1 MHTRNTNEFLKEVFM
16 KKKVLA
22 LVLAAVMAT
31 TMMVGCGNADA
42 GSSGQ
47 VTDQTAAN
55 ETTEELI
62 TAGNAVA
69 NTEESKQVEEVSVA
83 ISYDV
88 SNLAPF
94 SAATSGRLSIIQ
106 TLYEYLAYYDT
117 NSETGLSGILMKECE
132 RIDNYTMRVTIYDYI
147 YDSAGNHLT
156 ASDVAYSFNT
166 WAEAGNSVKCKLLDS
181 CTVVDDYTVDIKLNT
196 DSVGDVENM
205 MCGLVPIVTQ
215 AAYESSDDG
224 MIEHVVSTSPY
235 IVKDYVEGSTLTVE
249 KNPNYWQKNEDLVSP
264 YSRANADKIVF
275 HIVTEASQVSTNLET
290 DVVDMAANMASSE
303 VARFSDN
310 DDYNVFAIAG
320 TNFNWITFNCSE
332 GGMFYNNPDFRKA
345 ICYAIDA
352 NGIVEGVFNGG
363 GKVSKAYANPECV
376 DYNTAWDSEEYYE
389 YDIEKAKELL
399 ANSGADTS
407 QTIRIM
413 YPQTTNNKSMAQII
427 QSYLLEL
434 GLNCELLG
442 YESALYQT
450 YKYEAGEWDIIL
462 DAKQSVDYV
471 TSLASTLQVSGS
483 TPAICLVEDDR
494 MQELAALVQT
504 NDGHTAENINEYM
517 EYVKDQCYVYA
528 LCQENFYHVTESS
541 VKGIVT
547 NFKGWLLPGCAT
559 YSAEFER

>member
-1 MHTRNTNEFLKEVFM
+1 M
-16 KKKVLA
+16 KKKVLSIL
-22 LVLAAVMAT
+22 LVAVMAT
-31 TMMVGCGNADA
+31 TMLVGCGNANT
-42 GSSGQ
+42 GSSDN
-47 VTDQTAAN
+47 VTEQTSAKETQAELSAAGDIA
-55 ETTEELI
+55 T
-62 TAGNAVA
+62 
-69 NTEESKQVEEVSVA
+69 NTEESAQVGEISVA

-94 SAATSGRLSIIQ
+94 SAATSGRLSLIQ
-106 TLYEYLAYYDT
+106 TLYEYLAYYDSD
-117 NSETGLSGILMKECE
+117 SETGLSGILMKECE

-181 CTVVDDYTVDIKLNT
+181 CTVVDEYTVDIKLNT

-215 AAYESSDDG
+215 AAYEASDDQ

-235 IVKDYVEGSTLTVE
+235 IVTDYVEGSTLTVE
-249 KNPNYWQKNEDLVSP
+249 KNQDYWQTDENLISP
-264 YSRANADKIVF
+264 FSHANADKIVF

-290 DVVDMAANMASSE
+290 DVVDIAANMASSE
-303 VARFSDN
+303 VGRFENN

-363 GKVSKAYANPECV
+363 AKVSKAFANPECI
-376 DYNTAWDSEEYYE
+376 DYNTAWDDEEYYE
-389 YDIEKAKELL
+389 YNIEKAKELL
-399 ANSGADTS
+399 ASSGADTS

-413 YPQTTNNKSMAQII
+413 YPQTSNNKSMAQII

-450 YKYEAGEWDIIL
+450 YKTEAGEWDMIL

-471 TSLASTLQVSGS
+471 TSLASTLQVSGT
-483 TPAICLVEDDR
+483 TPAICLADDDR
-494 MQELAALVQT
+494 LQELAVSVQS
-504 NDGHTAENINEYM
+504 NDGHTEENINDYM
-517 EYVKDQCYVYA
+517 EYIKDQCYVYA
-528 LCQENFYHVTESS
+528 ICQENFYHVTESS
-541 VKGIVT
+541 VQGIVT

-559 YSAEFER
+559 FSEDFER